1 MSVMR
6 TPGDMLASRKPSTMD
21 NYGEEIRKAVDGERK
36 RIIADLKAHGGF
48 PDAVARIRQSIIEW
62 EQD

>member
-6 TPGDMLASRKPSTMD
+6 TPGDMLASRKPWVMD
-21 NYGEEIRKAVDGERK
+21 NYGEEIRKAIDGERE
-36 RIIADLKAHGGF
+36 RLIADLVAHGF
-48 PDAVARIRQSIIEW
+48 ADAVARIRQSIIEW